1 MSLIL
6 IWIIKYE
13 FKKGFSED
21 YKFDA
26 INGIPFYLNIPLS
39 FFSQSSAYPISVKS
53 CNIWFL
59 LKN

>member
-39 FFSQSSAYPISVKS
+39 FFS
-53 CNIWFL
+53 
-59 LKN
+59 